1 MEMNNYLLHQ
11 SLRELWDLSIA
22 KYKAGDR
29 GAAYF
34 FTAEQSAL
42 LAEIGHGKQEFY
54 DFVEDNI
61 NYDGDPDFETFLLIA
76 MQRISYFRGTLKGK
90 PADKIVDTGDLP
102 GKKEQVR
109 GIEWLPRLIPKAHAK
124 LKGEMS
130 DDLMYLCAGDRA
142 FFSERNI
149 HPAEF
154 LAFVAANMD
163 NDEAVVDFVVS
174 RSNSSSS
181 S

>member
-1 MEMNNYLLHQ
+1 MNNYFLHQ
-11 SLRELWDLSIA
+11 ALKELWDGSIA
-22 KYKAGDR
+22 KYQAGER
-29 GAAYF
+29 GAANYF
-34 FTAEQSAL
+34 NAEQSAL
-42 LAEIGHGKQEFY
+42 LEAIGHGKQEFY

-61 NYDGDPDFETFLLIA
+61 NYGGDPDFETFLLIA
-76 MQRISYFRGTLKGK
+76 MQRISYFRSVLKGT

-102 GKKEQVR
+102 GKKEQVQ
-109 GIEWLPRLIPKAHAK
+109 GIEWLPRLIPKAKAK
-124 LKGEMS
+124 LRGEMS

-142 FFSERNI
+142 FFKEQNI

-174 RSNSSSS
+174 RQKSPCS
-181 S
+181 